1 MYSRIDNGSQLS
13 DVVFMVETLDNL
25 RQGHR
30 GTVVSL
36 SDDQGCGCCLR
47 RYGLREG
54 ITVEVVSNSDPVM
67 IRFDGCCLAL
77 RRCMLKGVRCRCRGR
92 NL

>member
-1 MYSRIDNGSQLS
+1 
-13 DVVFMVETLDNL
+13 MVSTLDAMQ
-25 RQGHR
+25 RGSR

-36 SDDQGCGCCLR
+36 CDDSDCGCCLR

-54 ITVEVVSNSDPVM
+54 VTVEVVSNSDPVM

-77 RRCMLKGVRCRCRGR
+77 RRCLLKGVVCDCPQV
-92 NL
+92 